1 MLKTTDITR
10 AREALGHLKTQPPKR
25 GSPLMDLVRELVE
38 DIRALMLEGHTLT
51 DIVAALNAN
60 RDADQQINLQTFR
73 NYLQKARAEQ
83 GLAPAQ
89 PKRAQA
95 VQTSPAKTSSK
106 FLRAEPKAQPQSR
119 PDAHVARQIP
129 TQKTNGRNMKGDL

>member
-1 MLKTTDITR
+1 MSKDTDITR
-10 AREALGHLKTQPPKR
+10 AKEALEHLKTQPPKR
-25 GSPLMDLVRELVE
+25 GSPLMDLVHELVE
-38 DIRALMLEGHTLT
+38 DIRAMMLEGHTLS

-73 NYLQKARAEQ
+73 NYLQKARTEQ

-95 VQTSPAKTSSK
+95 VQTKPAKTSST
-106 FLRAEPKAQPQSR
+106 FVRAEPKAQPQSR
-119 PDAHVARQIP
+119 PDAHVARQ
-129 TQKTNGRNMKGDL
+129 TQPSNEDQRDMQGEV

>member
-1 MLKTTDITR
+1 MSKTTNITR
-10 AREALGHLKTQPPKR
+10 AREALDQLKTKPPKR

-60 RDADQQINLQTFR
+60 RNADQQINLQTFR
-73 NYLQKARAEQ
+73 NYLQKARTEQ
-83 GLAPAQ
+83 GLAPVQ

-95 VQTSPAKTSSK
+95 VQTKPVKTSSK

-119 PDAHVARQIP
+119 PDAQEACQ
-129 TQKTNGRNMKGDL
+129 TQPVKKSPCDMKGAI

>member
-1 MLKTTDITR
+1 MFKTTDITR

-38 DIRALMLEGHTLT
+38 DIRAMMLEGHTLT

-60 RDADQQINLQTFR
+60 RDADEQIHLQTFR
-73 NYLQKARAEQ
+73 NYLQKARTEQ
-83 GLAPAQ
+83 GLAPVQ

-95 VQTSPAKTSSK
+95 VQTKPVKTSSK

>member
-1 MLKTTDITR
+1 MTKTTNITR
-10 AREALGHLKTQPPKR
+10 AKEALGHLKTQPPKR
-25 GSPLMDLVRELVE
+25 DSPLMDLVRELVE

-60 RDADQQINLQTFR
+60 RDADEQINLQTFR

-95 VQTSPAKTSSK
+95 VQTKPVKTSSK

-119 PDAHVARQIP
+119 PDAQEACQ
-129 TQKTNGRNMKGDL
+129 TQPVKKSPCDMKGAI